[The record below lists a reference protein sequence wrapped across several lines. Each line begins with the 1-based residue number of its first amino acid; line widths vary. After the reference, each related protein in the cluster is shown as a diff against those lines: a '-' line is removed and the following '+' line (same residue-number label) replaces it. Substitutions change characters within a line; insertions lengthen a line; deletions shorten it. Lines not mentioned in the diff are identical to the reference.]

1 MYFIVK
7 RTFDIFFSFLAI
19 LFLTPIWFP
28 IIILLML
35 TGEHLVFY
43 FQKRI
48 GKGGEL
54 FGVWKFVTMITN
66 SVNIGTGSVTTVN
79 DPRVLPVGKFLRK
92 SKLNELPQLIN
103 ILIGNMSFIGPRPLL
118 KCDFDAYSTEAQQK
132 VIQSKPGLSGIGSIV
147 FRDEE
152 VIVSKANEP
161 ISFFMNVIQPFKGE
175 LEIWYYY
182 NRSISVDFK
191 IIILTIMGVFFPKS
205 EFVYK
210 VFSTLPKIDFEKELF
225 DFNQSH
231 MKDVKKE
238 HVSFKV

>member
-1 MYFIVK
+1 MKRSSDIV
-7 RTFDIFFSFLAI
+7 FSFIAI

-28 IIILLML
+28 IIIILLL

-48 GKGGEL
+48 GRGGEP
-54 FGVWKFVTMITN
+54 FGVWKFVTMVTN

-118 KCDFDAYSTEAQQK
+118 KCDFDAYSTEAQKK

-152 VIVSKANEP
+152 VVVSKAKEP
-161 ISFFMNVIQPFKGE
+161 IPFFMNVIQPFKGE
-175 LEIWYYY
+175 LEIWYFY

-191 IIILTIMGVFFPKS
+191 IIILTILGLFFPKS
-205 EFVYK
+205 ELVYK
-210 VFSTLPKIDFEKELF
+210 IFPTLPKKDFEDEVVK
-225 DFNQSH
+225 FNETYL
-231 MKDVKKE
+231 KDIKN
-238 HVSFKV
+238 